1 LASDLSVLAA
11 VHSELVVGPGVRDR
25 LAAAIA
31 NKEVGVLVLLAA
43 ITYGIEETSVPGLVR
58 RLNMDSEWAQV
69 VRDVASVKSAIGT
82 LASPDTRP
90 SRIHAALRRRHPAV
104 IEGSAIGTDDTTAR
118 ANMELYLAELRRVAP
133 LLNGGDIMALGLPEG
148 PMVGEA
154 LEALL
159 IARLDGEI
167 STRDDEERLV
177 RESLK

>member
-1 LASDLSVLAA
+1 
-11 VHSELVVGPGVRDR
+11 
-25 LAAAIA
+25 
-31 NKEVGVLVLLAA
+31 
-43 ITYGIEETSVPGLVR
+43 
-58 RLNMDSEWAQV
+58 
-69 VRDVASVKSAIGT
+69 
-82 LASPDTRP
+82 
-90 SRIHAALRRRHPAV
+90 
-104 IEGSAIGTDDTTAR
+104 
-118 ANMELYLAELRRVAP
+118 MELYLAELRRVAP